1 MLRNY
6 FKIAIRALLKNKVYA
21 AINVLGLSIG
31 ICACVVIYLLA
42 SFELNH
48 DTFHADKERIYRV
61 VSHIGIGGGKT
72 VMNNGVAAPLPW
84 AAKREMTGVET
95 VSAFHVKYIDRV
107 FVPQGN
113 GKTKTIETGMGGWA
127 ADKMDFIAAD
137 PQYFKVFRYGW
148 LAGNPAQSLAEPFKV
163 VLTESRAKVYFG
175 MLPLDKIIGRTL
187 HYADFGD
194 TVTVSV
200 SGIVEDWKQNTDFH
214 FTDFISF
221 ATLEKTNWK
230 SNASLDQWTNTN
242 SSSQMFV
249 KLAQNTPVRRAEAQL
264 NGIKDKNIK
273 EPADRKGR
281 RFVLQPFADIH
292 YNADFGGDYVRLAHL
307 PTLYALMGVAGFLLL
322 IAAINFINLATAQSA
337 RRAKEIG
344 VRKVLGSSRMSLI
357 FQFMSEAFLI
367 VFCAVL
373 LSLLAIDPVLSAF
386 RDFIPAGVEFHLLR
400 PEILLFTLAITVLAT
415 LLSGFYPALVL
426 SSYLPVLSLKGQT
439 NAKGS
444 QKAYLRK
451 TLIVFQF
458 SISTAFIMATIIV
471 GTQIN
476 FMLGKDM
483 GFKKDEIVHFE
494 TNWQDKSNRKLVL
507 LNELRQLPEVEMA
520 SLSYS
525 TPARQGYSTNTLT
538 FDNGKKKLEVNAHQ
552 KSGDAEFV
560 KLYGIKILA
569 GRNISDSDTIR
580 EFLINETF
588 ARQLGFKNPAQAI
601 GQFLSMNDNVKLPI
615 VGVIADFHVQSL
627 HTAIQ
632 PVFIA
637 CQNKYSTTI
646 SLKLRTKGKQAGDF
660 KEAMAKVEGKWK
672 KLFPD
677 EKFEYAFFDATIA
690 KFYENERKIARI
702 VNTATL
708 LAIFIACL
716 GLFGLVT
723 FTAEQRTKEIG
734 IRKIL
739 GASVSQVVALLS
751 RDFLVLVLVA
761 FVIATPIAWYAMNEW
776 LQDFAYRIEISWWI
790 FALAGVLALL
800 IALLTVSYQAIR
812 AALANPVKSL
822 RSE

>member
-6 FKIAIRALLKNKVYA
+6 FKIAFRTLSKNRAYT
-21 AINVLGLSIG
+21 AINIVGLSIG
-31 ICACVVIYLLA
+31 ICACVVIYLLV
-42 SFELNH
+42 SFELSH

-61 VSHIGIGGGKT
+61 VSHIGIAGETYK
-72 VMNNGVAAPLPW
+72 NSGVAAPLPW
-84 AAKREMTGVET
+84 AAKREMTGAEV

-107 FVPQGN
+107 FVPLGN
-113 GKTKTIETGMGGWA
+113 GKTKTIETGMGGWEP
-127 ADKMDFIAAD
+127 DKMGFIAAD
-137 PQYFKVFRYGW
+137 PQYFGVFKYGW
-148 LAGNPAQSLAEPFKV
+148 LVGNPKQSLAEPFKV

-175 MLPLDKIIGRTL
+175 DTPLDKIIGRTL
-187 HYADFGD
+187 RYADFGD
-194 TVTVSV
+194 TVTVSI
-200 SGIVEDWKQNTDFH
+200 SGIVEDWKQNTDLH
-214 FTDFISF
+214 FTDFISL
-221 ATLEKTNWK
+221 TTIQKTKWK
-230 SNASLDQWTNTN
+230 DNAQFESWTSTN

-249 KLAQNTPVRRAEAQL
+249 KLAGNTTPRQVVAQL
-264 NGIKDKNIK
+264 NAIKDKNIK
-273 EPADRKGR
+273 DPADRKGR
-281 RFVLQPFADIH
+281 RFLLQPLADIH

-344 VRKVLGSSRMSLI
+344 VRKVLGSSRAGLI
-357 FQFMSEAFLI
+357 LQFMSEAFLI

-373 LSLLAIDPVLSAF
+373 LSLLCVNPVLSAF
-386 RDFIPAGVEFHLLR
+386 KDFIPTGVEFHLLR
-400 PEILLFTLAITVLAT
+400 PEILLFTLAITVAAT
-415 LLSGFYPALVL
+415 FLSGFYPALVL

-476 FMLGKDM
+476 FMLGKNM

-494 TNWQDKSNRKLVL
+494 TNWQDKSNRKRVL

-525 TPARQGYSTNTLT
+525 TPARQGYSTTTLT
-538 FDNGKKKLEVNAHQ
+538 FNNGKKKLEVTAHQ

-560 KLYGIKILA
+560 KLYGIKIVA

-601 GQFLSMNDNVKLPI
+601 GQFLSMNENVKLPI
-615 VGVIADFHVQSL
+615 VGVVADFHVQSL

-637 CQNKYSTTI
+637 SQNKYSTTI
-646 SLKLRTKGKQAGDF
+646 SIRLRTKGRQVGDF
-660 KEAMAKVEGKWK
+660 KGAMAKVEGKWK
-672 KLFPD
+672 KLFPG
-677 EKFEYAFFDATIA
+677 EKFQYAFFDATIA

-702 VNTATL
+702 VNTATF

-723 FTAEQRTKEIG
+723 FTAEQRTKETG

-739 GASVSQVVALLS
+739 GASVSQIVALLS
-751 RDFLVLVLVA
+751 KDFLVLVLIA
-761 FVIATPIAWYAMNEW
+761 FVIAVPIAWYGMNRW
-776 LQDFAYRIEISWWI
+776 LQDFAYRIEISWWV
-790 FALAGVLALL
+790 FALSGVVAVF
-800 IALLTVSYQAIR
+800 IALLTVSFQAVK